1 MTLPSPRLDD
11 KTFAQLME
19 DARKL
24 IPRYAPKWTD
34 HNTHDPGITF
44 LELFAWLTE
53 LQRYYLDQ
61 VRDENFLKF
70 LKLVGIR
77 LKDVASATTDV
88 KFYFIDRQE
97 LAPIL
102 VPQGTKLTT
111 NEQVIFETDASLLI
125 VPDSLQKVIS
135 SSKLGRKDNRSAI
148 DQQGL
153 SFFAFGENAEAGSC
167 LYIGFK
173 LYIFDWDN
181 FPSIGF
187 NTDSERL
194 KQFLDLYL
202 GFSWVRNID
211 NEAIYKNDDGKQI
224 IINNG
229 EQRLTLELD
238 ELNNKVKLTFNEDI
252 TDEIYLI
259 VVNEDN
265 HRRIYGQPFPIDK
278 SIALTFNLFEDYPVK
293 RGKYGEELGKIIP
306 SATLAWEYWG
316 SDRLWKKLDVNR
328 DETLNLSQSGRL
340 WFTVPQNLSV
350 RNIFPFTEQLF
361 WLRATV
367 KEAGY
372 ELPPKINNILLNTI
386 SVTEK
391 HTLSEV
397 TINSSHHQRIQSFP
411 ASYLALIGESIIQVK
426 QFPSTLTLL
435 FFNSRLELLQP
446 IFWLAV
452 VLSYE
457 SEMQYGYW
465 KDWQHYRLEK
475 NQVTG
480 TITVTFRG
488 KVPPKGKNNIRLISY
503 LEEFDEQRFLG
514 RSNGL
519 PGQSFSLKEFVV
531 VLESL
536 KIQVKEQIQKDY
548 LWREWIQ
555 VKDFDASG
563 PEDPH
568 YVIDAE
574 KGEIY
579 FGDGING
586 DIPQVLDYEDEYSI
600 CVVSCQTSDG
610 EKGNV
615 EAKTINQIL
624 NPVSTL
630 VNTKFIYPTK
640 LTVENQVSASGG
652 APLETLE
659 KAKLRAR
666 KNLKQINQAV
676 TSEDFEL
683 LARSTPGLRIAR
695 VKAIAPPATEAKN
708 LIKVVVVP
716 YSETLIPAK
725 PSSGFLQNV
734 YQHLEPHRLITT
746 KLEVIP
752 PSYVEVKV
760 KALLRIRSGFDLDE
774 VCQQVNQSL
783 IERFLHPLHGGFN
796 GKGWQF
802 GRTVYKSEI
811 YKAIEDFTKGVDCVE
826 SLDLSFQNADKDPEA
841 NLDQYGNIHISA
853 RSLIY
858 SKKHEISYEK
868 Q

>member
-24 IPRYAPKWTD
+24 IPRYAPEWTD

-61 VRDENFLKF
+61 VRDENYLKF

-77 LKDVASATTDV
+77 LKDIVSATTDV
-88 KFYFIDRQE
+88 KFSFIDRGE
-97 LAPIL
+97 LVPIL
-102 VPQGTKLTT
+102 IPQGTKLTT
-111 NEQVIFETDASLLI
+111 NEQVIFETDTSLLI

-135 SSKLGRKDNRSAI
+135 SCKSGRQDNREASNR
-148 DQQGL
+148 QGL
-153 SFFAFGENAEAGSC
+153 SFFAFGENAEVGSC
-167 LYIGFK
+167 LYLGFK
-173 LYIFDWDN
+173 LYVFDWDN
-181 FPSIGF
+181 IFSVGF
-187 NTDSERL
+187 NIDSERL
-194 KQFLDLYL
+194 KQFLEIYL
-202 GFSWVRNID
+202 GFNWVRNID
-211 NEAIYKNDDGKQI
+211 NEAIYKNDDGTQI
-224 IINNG
+224 ILIYG

-238 ELNNKVKLTFNEDI
+238 EINNQVKLTFNEAVI
-252 TDEIYLI
+252 DEICLI

-265 HRRIYGQPFPIDK
+265 RRRIYGQPFPIDK
-278 SIALTFNLFEDYPVK
+278 SIALTFNLFEGYPVK
-293 RGKYGEELGKIIP
+293 RGKYKEEFVKIIP

-316 SDRLWKKLDVNR
+316 SDRLWKKLDVNC

-340 WFTVPQNLSV
+340 WFTVPQDLSV
-350 RNIFPFTEQLF
+350 RNLFPFTEQLF
-361 WLRATV
+361 WLRAVV

-391 HTLSEV
+391 NTLSEV
-397 TINSSHHQRIQSFP
+397 TIHSSHYQTIQSFP
-411 ASYLALIGESIIQVK
+411 ASYLALIGENVIQVK
-426 QFPSTLTLL
+426 QFTLTLTLL
-435 FFNSRLELLQP
+435 FFNSRLKLLQP

-452 VLSYE
+452 VLCYE
-457 SEMQYGYW
+457 FEMQHGYW
-465 KDWQHYRLEK
+465 KDWQNYRLEK
-475 NQVTG
+475 NQITG
-480 TITVTFRG
+480 TITVTFRR

-503 LEEFDEQRFLG
+503 LEQFDEQRFLG
-514 RSNGL
+514 KSNGL
-519 PGQSFSLKEFVV
+519 PSQSFSLKHFAIVS
-531 VLESL
+531 ESF
-536 KIQVKEQIQKDY
+536 KIQLKQQIENDY
-548 LWREWIQ
+548 LWKDWIQ
-555 VKDFDASG
+555 VKDFDASS

-568 YVIDAE
+568 YVLDAE
-574 KGEIY
+574 NGKIY

-586 DIPQVLDYEDEYSI
+586 DIPPVLDDDYSI
-600 CVVSCQTSDG
+600 CIVSCQTSDG

-615 EAKTINQIL
+615 EAKTINQIFD
-624 NPVSTL
+624 PVSTL
-630 VNTKFIYPTK
+630 VNTEFICPTK
-640 LTVENQVSASGG
+640 LTVENQRATSGG

-666 KNLKQINQAV
+666 KSLKQINKAV

-683 LARSTPGLRIAR
+683 LALSTPGLRIAR

-708 LIKVVVVP
+708 LVKVVVIP
-716 YSETLIPAK
+716 YSETPIPAK

-760 KALLRIRSGFDLDE
+760 KALLRVRSGFNPDE

-802 GRTVYKSEI
+802 GRAVYKSEV
-811 YKAIEDFTKGVDCVE
+811 YKAIEDFNKGVDCVKT
-826 SLDLSFQNADKDPEA
+826 LDLSFQNTDQDTNVTLDK
-841 NLDQYGNIHISA
+841 QGNIHISVHT
-853 RSLIY
+853 LIY
-858 SKKHEISYEK
+858 SNKHEIYYEN